1 MSKHSK
7 KHKRYH
13 DEDKNN
19 NFDINQIGNL
29 FSNMDPNQLTGLLNN
44 VDLDQLSSMVQSFMN
59 GGQNENN
66 VSFKGMDKR
75 IEILNAMKPLVD
87 NDKSKL
93 IDSILQIY
101 NITRLMKR

>member
-7 KHKRYH
+7 KQKRYH
-13 DEDKNN
+13 DEDRNN

-44 VDLDQLSSMVQSFMN
+44 VDLSQLSSMVQNFMS
-59 GGQNENN
+59 GEQTENN
-66 VSFKGMDKR
+66 VSFKEMDKR

-87 NDKSKL
+87 SDKSKL